1 MFSRTARRR
10 FKKLLLW
17 VEIMFIL
24 VMGAGVGIVAGAFY
38 QMSKILPPNHEIARY
53 MPVAGTKF
61 FSAEGIFLGSIADEN
76 REPVQLSKI
85 PKRMQDAI
93 IAIEDSRFY
102 EHSGLDF
109 RGLSRALWNNISSG
123 NLTQQGG
130 STLTQQLARQ
140 IYLDPRKTMSRKM
153 KETMLALQI
162 ERNWPK
168 KQILETYLNQVY
180 FGSKA
185 YGIQA
190 AAQTYFGKG
199 VGELNLAECALLAGL
214 PQRPSKLNPYDHAEQ
229 ARGRRNIVLRRMAEL
244 GMIKPAEAEAAIK
257 QPIRLAFKRPPPGT
271 GFKRAPFFCNAVMEQ
286 LRDKYGDDLMHKGGF
301 KVYTTI
307 NLKMQEAA
315 ERALIEGISSNR
327 RAYKVNDGALV
338 CLDPNTGFVRA
349 MVGGVDFKKNEF
361 NVVTQGRRQPG
372 SSFKLFVYTAA
383 IDNGWSPDQYIDAS
397 VRSHRAGDKWY
408 TPQNSH
414 RGSYGSVRMVNAFA
428 QSINTAAVNTAVRIG
443 PRTVKDY
450 AQRLGIKS
458 KLLAYP
464 SIALGTSEV
473 TPLEMANAYGV
484 FAANGIR
491 AEPQLVKMIKDR
503 MGNIIEDNSPVL
515 HRVAVKPE
523 TIQAMQSMT
532 QAVVQYGTGWK
543 AKVVPSAHGKT
554 GTTENY
560 TDAWFVG
567 YTLQPAL
574 ATAVWAGNLNN
585 KPMRHGGYGGT
596 ICVPI
601 WTRFMG
607 EAVKLAPK
615 SKLDTTLH
623 IADNDL
629 GARQRDERDDE
640 ARSQRERPRRRLARG
655 EETQGDPATG
665 LSAAEASPIA
675 GNSGNMVRVRVCE
688 ETYELATRRCTHTR
702 WLEYMSGTQPRRRCG
717 LHPAAS
723 TRRRVRRRREPAP
736 ERETA
741 RATTGATPDAPP
753 PSSASSETLATDG
766 NGGGG
771 DQ

>member
-1 MFSRTARRR
+1 MLSRTARRR

-17 VEIMFIL
+17 VEILFIL
-24 VMGAGVGIVAGAFY
+24 IMGAGVGVVAGAFY
-38 QMSKILPPNHEIARY
+38 QMSKILPPNQEIARY

-61 FSAEGIFLGSIADEN
+61 FSAEGIFLGSVADEN
-76 REPVQLSKI
+76 REPVELKKI

-109 RGLSRALWNNISSG
+109 RGLSRALWSNITSG

-180 FGSKA
+180 FGSRA
-185 YGIQA
+185 YGVQA
-190 AAQTYFGKG
+190 AAQTYFAKG
-199 VGELNLAECALLAGL
+199 VADLKLAECALLAGL
-214 PQRPSKLNPYDHAEQ
+214 PQRPSKLNPYDYPEQ
-229 ARGRRNIVLRRMAEL
+229 AKARRNIVLRRMAEL
-244 GMIKPAEAEAAIK
+244 GMIKDSEAQAAMK
-257 QPIRLAFKRPPPGT
+257 QSLRLAFRRPPPGT
-271 GFKRAPFFCNAVMEQ
+271 GFKRAPYFCNAVMEQ
-286 LRDKYGDDLMHKGGF
+286 LREKYGDDLLHKGGF
-301 KVYTTI
+301 KVYTTL

-315 ERALIEGISSNR
+315 ERALIEGINASKSR
-327 RAYKVNDGALV
+327 FKVNDGALV
-338 CLDPNTGFVRA
+338 CLDPNTGYVRA
-349 MVGGVDFKKNEF
+349 LVGGVNFKENEF

-372 SSFKLFVYTAA
+372 SAFKLFVYTAA
-383 IDNGWSPDQYIDAS
+383 IDNGWTPWQYIDAS

-414 RGSYGSVRMVNAFA
+414 RGRYGTMQMVNAFA
-428 QSINTAAVNTAVRIG
+428 QSVNTAAVNTAVKIG

-458 KLLAYP
+458 RLLAYP
-464 SIALGTSEV
+464 SLALGTSEV
-473 TPLEMANAYGV
+473 TPMEMANAYGV

-491 AEPQLVKMIKDR
+491 AEPLLVKMIKDR

-515 HRVAVKPE
+515 HRVGIKPE
-523 TIQAMQSMT
+523 TVQAMQNLT
-532 QAVVQYGTGWK
+532 QAVVQYGTGSR
-543 AKVVPSAHGKT
+543 AKVVPTAHGKT

-567 YTLQPAL
+567 YTLRPAL
-574 ATAVWAGNLNN
+574 ATAVWAGNRNN

-601 WTRFMG
+601 WTRFMS

-615 SKLDTTLH
+615 TNLNPDEHL
-623 IADNDL
+623 ADGNM
-629 GARQRDERDDE
+629 GARQRDERDDASSKSRRE
-640 ARSQRERPRRRLARG
+640 RSSRQLARSEEREDDDGPVA
-655 EETQGDPATG
+655 
-665 LSAAEASPIA
+665 LSAADTSPIGANA
-675 GNSGNMVRVRVCE
+675 GNMMRVRVCE
-688 ETYELATRRCTHTR
+688 ETYELATRRCPHSR
-702 WLEYMSGTQPRRRCG
+702 WLEYMSGTQPRRRCS
-717 LHPAAS
+717 LHPAAR
-723 TRRRVRRRREPAP
+723 TRRRTRRPREAAP
-736 ERETA
+736 ERDTA
-741 RATTGATPDAPP
+741 PRATPDAPP
-753 PSSASSETLATDG
+753 PSSTSSETLATDG
-766 NGGGG
+766 TSGGGE
-771 DQ
+771 Q